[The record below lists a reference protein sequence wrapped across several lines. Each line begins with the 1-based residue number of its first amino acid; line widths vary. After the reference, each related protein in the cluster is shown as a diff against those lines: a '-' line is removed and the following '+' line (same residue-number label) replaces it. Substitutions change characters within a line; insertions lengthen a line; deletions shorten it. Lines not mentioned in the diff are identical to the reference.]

1 MDFISCA
8 SSLFTATLSDLTDPA
23 PVVLPALPNDKKSLM
38 RHLEKNSPE
47 ALALARDWDDSVQS
61 LSKVRITLAEYVP
74 TTWSRCKLNMGV
86 PGCNLRIQSR
96 SASVCFTCTIV
107 SIYVRI
113 NAHTKLHAETLI
125 TYTTTLA
132 FYLYLRSNEKY
143 AQRPETLRAHPIMT
157 RLLTLK
163 QSLATLEELDFAPDD
178 SEDEFDEDEDEDEE
192 DTGLDLDELEIIQKF
207 AGQFGR
213 LELLND
219 ALTYQEEP
227 TFEARQQQKPP
238 KKKRKTSKDS
248 SAPVQPIFDLVE
260 PVFKPTKKGP
270 TAETPT
276 RDSVSDV
283 YGEALSLQHADVAD
297 KTARRKSLRF
307 HTTKIESA
315 GARRQ
320 GARQALGG
328 DDDIPYRERRKEKE
342 ARLLK
347 ETKERVKSQG
357 GADLDDA
364 EPEPRQNDKE
374 DADADGYYN
383 LVKKQFKEKKE
394 KKKADYEAKKAALRY
409 AALTHSKGFLTDRP
423 DLGRTLL
430 RRPRMDHAPS
440 LRLFLLTEDSRL
452 IGRKAR
458 AIPESG
464 NAKNTKKQKRKL
476 RPKKRFI
483 KVAYQRVVGTTMAK
497 SLVYPKLSRVFA
509 WHSILFTHAC
519 CLLLQIYF

>member
-1 MDFISCA
+1 
-8 SSLFTATLSDLTDPA
+8 
-23 PVVLPALPNDKKSLM
+23 
-38 RHLEKNSPE
+38 
-47 ALALARDWDDSVQS
+47 
-61 LSKVRITLAEYVP
+61 
-74 TTWSRCKLNMGV
+74 
-86 PGCNLRIQSR
+86 
-96 SASVCFTCTIV
+96 
-107 SIYVRI
+107 
-113 NAHTKLHAETLI
+113 
-125 TYTTTLA
+125 
-132 FYLYLRSNEKY
+132 
-143 AQRPETLRAHPIMT
+143 MT

-178 SEDEFDEDEDEDEE
+178 SEDEFDEGEDEDEGEE
-192 DTGLDLDELEIIQKF
+192 DIGLDLNELEIIQKF

-219 ALTYQEEP
+219 ALVYQEEP
-227 TFEARQQQKPP
+227 ILEAQQQKPP

-260 PVFKPTKKGP
+260 PVFKPTKNGP
-270 TAETPT
+270 TAETST

-328 DDDIPYRERRKEKE
+328 DDDIPYCERRKEKE
-342 ARLLK
+342 VRLLK

-357 GADLDDA
+357 GADLDDI

-409 AALTHSKGFLTDRP
+409 A
-423 DLGRTLL
+423 
-430 RRPRMDHAPS
+430 
-440 LRLFLLTEDSRL
+440 
-452 IGRKAR
+452 
-458 AIPESG
+458 
-464 NAKNTKKQKRKL
+464 
-476 RPKKRFI
+476 
-483 KVAYQRVVGTTMAK
+483 V
-497 SLVYPKLSRVFA
+497 
-509 WHSILFTHAC
+509 FTH
-519 CLLLQIYF
+519 IEGFPTDET

>member
-1 MDFISCA
+1 
-8 SSLFTATLSDLTDPA
+8 
-23 PVVLPALPNDKKSLM
+23 
-38 RHLEKNSPE
+38 
-47 ALALARDWDDSVQS
+47 
-61 LSKVRITLAEYVP
+61 
-74 TTWSRCKLNMGV
+74 
-86 PGCNLRIQSR
+86 
-96 SASVCFTCTIV
+96 
-107 SIYVRI
+107 
-113 NAHTKLHAETLI
+113 
-125 TYTTTLA
+125 
-132 FYLYLRSNEKY
+132 
-143 AQRPETLRAHPIMT
+143 MT

-219 ALTYQEEP
+219 ALQYQQEP

-248 SAPVQPIFDLVE
+248 SAPVEPVFDLVE
-260 PVFKPTKKGP
+260 PVLKPTKKGP
-270 TAETPT
+270 TAETST

-297 KTARRKSLRF
+297 KSARRKSLRF

-357 GADLDDA
+357 GADLDDT

-394 KKKADYEAKKAALRY
+394 KKKADYEAKKVALRY
-409 AALTHSKGFLTDRP
+409 AVLTHSEGFPTDE
-423 DLGRTLL
+423 T
-430 RRPRMDHAPS
+430 
-440 LRLFLLTEDSRL
+440 
-452 IGRKAR
+452 
-458 AIPESG
+458 
-464 NAKNTKKQKRKL
+464 
-476 RPKKRFI
+476 
-483 KVAYQRVVGTTMAK
+483 
-497 SLVYPKLSRVFA
+497 
-509 WHSILFTHAC
+509 
-519 CLLLQIYF
+519 